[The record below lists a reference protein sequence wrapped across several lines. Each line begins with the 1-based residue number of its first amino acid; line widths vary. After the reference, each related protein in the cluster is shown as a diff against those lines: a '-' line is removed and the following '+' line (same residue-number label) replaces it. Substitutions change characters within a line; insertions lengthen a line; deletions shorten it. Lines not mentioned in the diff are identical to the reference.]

1 VVAAG
6 SGEVVVIVRV
16 TGTVKEALT
25 ETSALSVTLAVKL
38 ALTADD
44 GGVPLKSPAEFKVSH
59 DGKPVADQVLPPVPP
74 PAVSV
79 WL

>member
-1 VVAAG
+1 
-6 SGEVVVIVRV
+6 VVIVSV
-16 TGTVKEALT
+16 TGTVNVPLT
-25 ETSALSVTLAVKL
+25 ETLALSVTFAVKV

-44 GGVPLKSPAEFKVSH
+44 GGVPLRTPADVKVSH

-74 PAVSV
+74 PAASV

>member
-16 TGTVKEALT
+16 TGTVNEPVAEAL
-25 ETSALSVTLAVKL
+25 ALSVTLAVKL

-44 GGVPLKSPAEFKVSH
+44 GGVPIKAPAEVKVSH
-59 DGKPVADQVLPPVPP
+59 DGRPVADQV
-74 PAVSV
+74 
-79 WL
+79 